1 MMNNWLN
8 IFPLGLVMLASVVVL
23 ISENWRA
30 VLISLAAIYLGS
42 FILLLQVWPFT
53 MAAAKLVTG
62 WMCVAILSFVTHYQ
76 KVETETGIYS
86 KRIFKLMGLL
96 AIWVVVFIISSKTS
110 ILFQVTPEIAFGA
123 FAILG
128 CGLLQLGMSST
139 QFKVIVGI
147 LSVFAGFEILYA
159 GMESS
164 ILVNG
169 LILAVDLMIAF
180 VGSYLVSLSSVEGKE

>member
-1 MMNNWLN
+1 MNNWLN
-8 IFPLGLVMLASVVVL
+8 IFPIGMVMIASVVVL

-42 FILLLQVWPFT
+42 FVLLLQVWPFT

-76 KVETETGIYS
+76 NTENETGFYA
-86 KRIFKLMGLL
+86 KRIFKVMGLL
-96 AIWVVVFIISSKTS
+96 AIWVVALILSSTTS
-110 ILFQVTPEIAFGA
+110 NLFQVTPEIAFGA

-139 QFKVIVGI
+139 PFKVILGI

-180 VGSYLVSLSSVEGKE
+180 VGSYLVSLSRAEDTE